1 MKEKEIPVGRYV
13 EHCGEI
19 LRKTAPFTYHILES
33 PNPNH
38 VNQTVHFQPY
48 YELELA
54 PVYNYL
60 TGLFI
65 CGDIGGMKSHYDR
78 PYAIVKAP
86 SGKIATDIYN
96 CYFKC
101 EYYYGSVISQLE
113 EDKPIGF
120 ILSEEKMENFD
131 SKDLSVLY

>member
-13 EHCGEI
+13 EHRGEI

-33 PNPNH
+33 SNPNH
-38 VNQTVHFQPY
+38 VDQTVHFQPY

-60 TGLFI
+60 VGVYMSNDTDSIRFYF
-65 CGDIGGMKSHYDR
+65 DQ

-86 SGKIATDIYN
+86 SGGIATDIYD

-101 EYYYGSVISQLE
+101 EYYHGSVIAQLDE
-113 EDKPIGF
+113 EKQAGF